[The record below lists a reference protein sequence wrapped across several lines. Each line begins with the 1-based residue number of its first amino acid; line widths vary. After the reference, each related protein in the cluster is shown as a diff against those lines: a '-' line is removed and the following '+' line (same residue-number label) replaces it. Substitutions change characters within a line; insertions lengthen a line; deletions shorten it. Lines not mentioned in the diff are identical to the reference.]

1 MARHMSTRGL
11 FKNTNFRNSK
21 RLVSRRNAKIL
32 LFALAVIGFAL
43 PAGGSA
49 LTTISQGYTT
59 SDKLSLGSIVSLANN
74 SSEQVSAANNNN
86 SNGILGVVIDA
97 GNSLLALTNG
107 QTNQIQVATS
117 GIEQVLVSNING
129 DISQGDEITASPI
142 SGVGM
147 KATTNAK
154 VIGIAQENLSGTN
167 GSTETYTDQSG
178 NKHTVTIGNVPVL
191 VNVSYFYKQPDKTL
205 IPSAIQNI
213 ANALAGRVVNTLPIL
228 ISMGIFI
235 VTLIVVV
242 SIVYP
247 MIHSSIISVGRNPMS
262 QSAVYRDLVQMSV
275 LVLAILGVSV
285 IAIYLVLTKL

>member
-1 MARHMSTRGL
+1 MTTRGL
-11 FKNTNFRNSK
+11 FKNTNFRNIN
-21 RLVSRRNAKIL
+21 RLASRRHIKLL
-32 LFALAVIGFAL
+32 LFALAILGFAL
-43 PAGGSA
+43 PAGTSA

-59 SDKLSLGSIVSLANN
+59 GDKLSLGSIVSLTNN
-74 SSEQVSAANNNN
+74 SSEQVSAANSTN

-107 QTNQIQVATS
+107 QTNQIQIATS

-129 DISQGDEITASPI
+129 DISQGDQITASPI

-154 VIGIAQENLSGTN
+154 VIGIAQDSLSGTN

-213 ANALAGRVVNTLPIL
+213 ANALAGRSVNTLPIL

-262 QSAVYRDLVQMSV
+262 QSAVYRDLIQMSA

-285 IAIYLVLTKL
+285 VAIYLVLTKL

>member
-1 MARHMSTRGL
+1 MTIRGL
-11 FKNTNFRNSK
+11 CKNTNFRNSK
-21 RLVSRRNAKIL
+21 RLASRRNAKIF
-32 LFALAVIGFAL
+32 LFALAILGFTL

-74 SSEQVSAANNNN
+74 SSEQVSAANSDN
-86 SNGILGVVIDA
+86 SNSILGVVIDA

-129 DISQGDEITASPI
+129 DISQGDQITASPI

-154 VIGIAQENLSGTN
+154 VIGIAQEGLSSTN

-213 ANALAGRVVNTLPIL
+213 ANALAGKSVNALPIL

-262 QSAVYRDLVQMSV
+262 QSAVYRDLIQMST

-285 IAIYLVLTKL
+285 VAIYLVLTKL

>member
-1 MARHMSTRGL
+1 MRVRSLNINTGVGSLHRL
-11 FKNTNFRNSK
+11 F
-21 RLVSRRNAKIL
+21 SRRHIKIV
-32 LFALAVIGFAL
+32 LFALAVAGFAM
-43 PAGGSA
+43 PAAGSA

-59 SDKLSLGSIVSLANN
+59 SDKLSLGSIVSLSTN
-74 SSEQVSAANNNN
+74 SPGQVNAANSDNA
-86 SNGILGVVIDA
+86 NGILGVVIDA

-117 GIEQVLVSNING
+117 GVEQVLVSDVNG
-129 DISQGDEITASPI
+129 SIAAGDEITASPL
-142 SGVGM
+142 SGIGM

-154 VIGIAQENLSGTN
+154 VIGIAQEGLSGTN
-167 GSTETYTDQSG
+167 GGSTTYTDQNG
-178 NKHTVTIGNVPVL
+178 KKHTVTIGNVPVL

-213 ANALAGRVVNTLPIL
+213 ANALAGKTVNTLPIL

-262 QSAVYRDLVQMSV
+262 QSAVYRDLVQMSA

-285 IAIYLVLTKL
+285 VAIYLVLTRL